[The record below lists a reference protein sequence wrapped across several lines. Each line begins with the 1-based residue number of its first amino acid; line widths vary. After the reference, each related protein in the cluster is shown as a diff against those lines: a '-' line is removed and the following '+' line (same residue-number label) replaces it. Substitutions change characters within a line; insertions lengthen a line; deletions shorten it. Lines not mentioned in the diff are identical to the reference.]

1 MLTENGDLEV
11 AVEAVDSTEEIVK
24 SKEKKNKDKS
34 EGKEVLTRQQRNE
47 YRVFKGETLYLVGRY
62 EELLKFLTEKKR

>member
-1 MLTENGDLEV
+1 MTENGDLEV

-62 EELLKFLTEKKR
+62 EELLQFLTEKKR